1 MDKISIYVI
10 YNETRNEF
18 AGRDYLGYGG
28 RKDLVYT
35 SIGSARTAITNI
47 KKYGGYGNY
56 ENDNVIILKKDI
68 TLGDCEIVSN
78 KK

>member
-1 MDKISIYVI
+1 MDKISVYVV
-10 YNETRNEF
+10 YNKTKNEF
-18 AGRDYLGYGG
+18 ANKVYLGYGG

-56 ENDNVIILKKDI
+56 ENDDIVILKKDI
-68 TLGDCEIVSN
+68 IFDDCEIVSN